1 MSGGSVARKRI
12 VVRKV
17 ASLSPVALPP
27 SPQLHAIPQIVLE
40 CLGDEQKYIENLL
53 WIRDKRGQVIPFQL
67 NPVQRHVMAVR
78 RRLRSEG
85 RRVRLLILKAR
96 RQGLTTL
103 EQAFSFKG
111 VASEHNYQ
119 ALTLAHND
127 KATEKIFRIANM
139 FYELLREEAKPR
151 RLTSSN
157 KRDLNFPG
165 LRSLFSIGTAG
176 GRGTGRS
183 ETLNRFHWSE
193 VSWSPGSKEEQRDLL
208 AGLTEAAS
216 HGEGTLETTANGV
229 GDLFHEKFVE
239 AMRGG
244 NEWTALFFPWFADP
258 TYRETVK
265 PDEIAY
271 IMSNL
276 TEDEARLVE
285 RHKLDA
291 GQIKWRRMQQ
301 RELGRL
307 FQQEYPEDWETCFVV
322 SGQSFFEKAIIND
335 LFTAARDPIE
345 ERWNGEFRI
354 WSRPVPGRRY
364 IIGADVA
371 EGITGGNWSMGGM
384 LDAHSGEQV
393 AALRGHWP
401 PEEFARR
408 LVLLAQEY
416 KGEENVDYPLLAVE
430 RNNHGHSC
438 LNSLSNTYN
447 YPNLYY
453 HREYDS
459 RGKDSPV
466 LGWPTT
472 PKTRPILLD
481 EFREAVEKRYMVIND
496 RILLDECRTFGPN
509 DRGKYEALNDAD
521 DDSVFGWGIAW
532 QVRQSI
538 SRKGE
543 ASLTPA
549 YEAAVQGAASMRLF
563 TGGGGPDS
571 SMVGSGNQ
579 SPGRIF

>member
-1 MSGGSVARKRI
+1 MSGGTVTRRRI
-12 VVRKV
+12 IVRKV
-17 ASLSPVALPP
+17 ASLSPVPNPTPLQGPV
-27 SPQLHAIPQIVLE
+27 IPQALLDLI
-40 CLGDEQKYIENLL
+40 GNEQKYIENLL
-53 WIRDKRGQVIPFQL
+53 WIRDKRGNVLPFQL
-67 NPVQRHVMAVR
+67 NPVQRHIMAVR
-78 RRLRSEG
+78 NRIRSEG
-85 RRVRLLILKAR
+85 KRIRLLILKAR
-96 RQGLTTL
+96 RQGVTTFQ
-103 EQAFSFKG
+103 QALSFKG
-111 VASEHNYQ
+111 VASEPNYQ

-127 KATEKIFRIANM
+127 KATEKIFRIANL
-139 FYELLREEAKPR
+139 FYESLREEFKPR

-183 ETLNRFHWSE
+183 ETLNSFHWSE
-193 VSWSPGSKEEQRDLL
+193 VSWSPGSKEDQRELL

-265 PDEIAY
+265 AEEAVY
-271 IMSNL
+271 IMANL
-276 TEDEARLVE
+276 TEEEARLVE

-291 GQIKWRRMQQ
+291 AQIKWRRGQQ

-307 FQQEYPEDWETCFVV
+307 FHQEYPEDWETCFIV

-335 LFTAARDPIE
+335 LFQAARQPIE
-345 ERWNGEFRI
+345 ERWNGDLRI

-371 EGITGGNWSMGGM
+371 EGLKDGNWSMGGL
-384 LDAHSGEQV
+384 LDAVSGEQV
-393 AALRGHWP
+393 AALRGHWT
-401 PEEFARR
+401 PEDFARR

-416 KGEENVDYPLLAVE
+416 KGEEVEYPLLAVE

-438 LNSLSNTYN
+438 LNTLSNTYN

-453 HREYDS
+453 HREYDA
-459 RGKDSPV
+459 RGKEAPC

-481 EFREAVEKRYMVIND
+481 DFREAVEKKYMVIND

-532 QVRQSI
+532 QVRQTTT
-538 SRKGE
+538 RKGD
-543 ASLTPA
+543 AALTPA
-549 YEAAVQGAASMRLF
+549 YEAAVQSAASMRLF
-563 TGGGGPDS
+563 TGAGDQSG
-571 SMVGSGNQ
+571 MVGSMNQ
-579 SPGRIF
+579 APGRIF